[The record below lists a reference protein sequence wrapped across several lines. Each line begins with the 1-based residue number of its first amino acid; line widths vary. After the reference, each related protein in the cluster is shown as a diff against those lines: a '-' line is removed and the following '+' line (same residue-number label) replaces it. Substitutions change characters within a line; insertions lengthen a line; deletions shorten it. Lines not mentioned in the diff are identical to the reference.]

1 MPEIYVDT
9 DQLRWQA
16 RNLRVFLDSVRRA
29 GSDIRTATLMA
40 EGYEGQLRRQVMAI
54 AGADEGLV
62 RTLANDLEEM
72 IQRLTQIVDAFEA
85 ADSIR
90 ESNPTLGGQMMRLI
104 DGGMLLSSFPWEYFQ
119 ASPRERRL
127 WAHEMGLHGLAL
139 LGTDNRQLRAF
150 AGSALLPAGG
160 SEADYWNAFL
170 IFLYVQGTIQT
181 QPPLETWRSAAGAAG
196 TNLAAYVAT
205 ATGLREQ
212 NVDAWLRAAQTHE
225 TGAEAA
231 IEEMVEMA
239 RAGET
244 IEDRFGF
251 TMEGNWSEGDQDDIV
266 EAVLMVSHGMAA
278 ATAEADTAAEV
289 FRSVFDGVEITLGTD
304 GPPDTWYCT
313 GHGGEVACTPRAYD
327 RISPQTVAHELG
339 HTFNARLENHLR
351 TEIRAKLSAEDAAP
365 LLEMVDRMSPYGEL
379 ATQEIVARVDGG
391 IIHVSGMSPDGG
403 YERTDLG
410 FASLGTPWQQH
421 SLRWG
426 HNDPS
431 GNTANEDFADTFLGW
446 AYDHFSN
453 DAAGRARDIWIS
465 RHAAEWIQQA
475 SAPIDLT
482 WFGDLAP

>member
-85 ADSIR
+85 VDSIR

-339 HTFNARLENHLR
+339 HTFNARVVNNLVSGIRGLQLDPSRTTELEEQVLN
-351 TEIRAKLSAEDAAP
+351 IR
-365 LLEMVDRMSPYGEL
+365 PYGEL
-379 ATQEIVARVDGG
+379 GSEEIVAQINGET
-391 IIHVSGMSPDGG
+391 IHVAGPPVPGA
-403 YERTDLG
+403 YQRTDLG
-410 FASLGTPWQQH
+410 YASQETPWQQH

-426 HNDPS
+426 DGQG
-431 GNTANEDFADTFLGW
+431 GNAANEDFADMFLGW
-446 AYDHFSN
+446 SYDGFT
-453 DAAGRARDIWIS
+453 DDPAGRARYDWMED
-465 RHAAEWIQQA
+465 HMAEWIDQA
-475 SAPIDLT
+475 SQPVDLEWFEAAAP
-482 WFGDLAP
+482 